1 MIPILINV
9 VGLPLVEAIRMT
21 TLTPA
26 RIVGVG
32 DRKGSLEAG
41 KDADIVI
48 FNDDF
53 APWQVLF
60 NGRSV

>member
-1 MIPILINV
+1 MV
-9 VGLPLVEAIRMT
+9 

-26 RIVGVG
+26 RIVGV
-32 DRKGSLEAG
+32 DNHKGSLEIG

-53 APWQVLF
+53 TPWRVF
-60 NGRSV
+60 MGN